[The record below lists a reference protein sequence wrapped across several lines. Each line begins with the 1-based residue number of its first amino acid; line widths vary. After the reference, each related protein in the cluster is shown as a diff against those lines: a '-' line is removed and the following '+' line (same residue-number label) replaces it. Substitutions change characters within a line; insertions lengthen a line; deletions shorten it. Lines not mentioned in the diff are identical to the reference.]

1 MNPATLENDEQAER
15 KRGGRQVRPIVV
27 QSVGKPEAVSSLA
40 RLLLARRQR
49 PPVELVTDEQP
60 RSRLPE
66 VEQGPQ

>member
-1 MNPATLENDEQAER
+1 MILTADELAER
-15 KRGGRQVRPIVV
+15 RRGGRQVRPIVA

-49 PPVELVTDEQP
+49 PPVEAVPDEQP
-60 RSRLPE
+60 RRVLSP